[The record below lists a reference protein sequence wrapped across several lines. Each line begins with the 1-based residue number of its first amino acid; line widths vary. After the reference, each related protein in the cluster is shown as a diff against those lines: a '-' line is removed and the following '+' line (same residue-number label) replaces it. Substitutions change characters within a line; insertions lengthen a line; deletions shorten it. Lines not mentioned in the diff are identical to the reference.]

1 MRRINPVS
9 NARRRG
15 GRPRRG
21 FTLIEAALATVI
33 IGTGVLAM
41 VFAQQTF
48 HRQNDWA
55 QRSAVAMRLAGEIR
69 ELAINLP
76 RHDPVTGVEWWG
88 PEGNEA
94 SLDDWDDV
102 DDLDDAVF
110 SADIGNGPI
119 SAMRTTLT
127 DLPGWSQRIEVVC
140 VDPFDLSTELA
151 DGASDMLRVR
161 AIVLYQGPL
170 DLQPEEITRLEWIQ
184 PR

>member
-1 MRRINPVS
+1 MRRFDIRHP
-9 NARRRG
+9 RPRRG
-15 GRPRRG
+15 ATRRG

-55 QRSAVAMRLAGEIR
+55 QQSAIAMRLAGEIR

-88 PEGNEA
+88 TEPNEVD
-94 SLDDWDDV
+94 LDDWDDV
-102 DDLDDAVF
+102 DDLDGAIF
-110 SADIGNGPI
+110 SADLGNGPI
-119 SAMRTTLT
+119 SAMRTILL
-127 DLPGWSQRIEVVC
+127 DMPGWTQRIEVESI
-140 VDPFDLSTELA
+140 DPFDLSTTVP
-151 DGASDMLRVR
+151 DGTSAMLRVR
-161 AIVLYQGPL
+161 VIVQHQSEM
-170 DLQPEEITRLEWIQ
+170 DLAPEEVTRLEWVQ

>member
-1 MRRINPVS
+1 MRRLDVRQLRS
-9 NARRRG
+9 
-15 GRPRRG
+15 RPDSVRRG

-55 QRSAVAMRLAGEIR
+55 QQSAVAMRLAGEIR

-88 PEGNEA
+88 TEPNE
-94 SLDDWDDV
+94 STIDDWDDV
-102 DDLDDAVF
+102 DDLDDAIF
-110 SADIGNGPI
+110 SADVGNGPI
-119 SAMRTTLT
+119 SAMRTILL
-127 DLPGWSQRIEVVC
+127 DMPGWTQRIEVES
-140 VDPFDLSTELA
+140 VDPFDLSSVVA
-151 DGASDMLRVR
+151 DGTSEMLRVR
-161 AIVLYQGPL
+161 VIVLHQGAM
-170 DLQPEEITRLEWIQ
+170 DLAPEEVTRLEWVQ